1 MRHFRACPG
10 ACRDPTFALVA
21 MRKLKVSAFGAV
33 LGSEGEGVT
42 SADADSAPCG
52 GDPVISSNRLHALD
66 ACESTWALGQLETT

>member
-1 MRHFRACPG
+1 
-10 ACRDPTFALVA
+10 

-42 SADADSAPCG
+42 SADADSAPG
-52 GDPVISSNRLHALD
+52 GAGDPVISSNRLHALD